1 MKRQINIGFL
11 FTLLLGGFIYILF
24 RQDSLKMF
32 IWFESINLSNSISE
46 LRLFT
51 LPLSFHLPDW
61 FLYSLPDGLWLFSY
75 ISLLLLI
82 WGNVISKQNI
92 HWVLLVP
99 LIAIFSEIGQ
109 LIKLVPG
116 TFDIVDLGFY
126 LSGTILP
133 ILIFAN
139 SKTNKTI
146 TTWKKL

>member
-1 MKRQINIGFL
+1 MKIQINIGFL

-32 IWFESINLSNSISE
+32 SWFESVNLSNSISE

-126 LSGTILP
+126 LLGTILP

-146 TTWKKL
+146 TT

>member
-1 MKRQINIGFL
+1 MNRQINIGFL
-11 FTLLLGGFIYILF
+11 FTLLFGGFIYILF

-32 IWFESINLSNSISE
+32 SWFESVNLSNSISE

-75 ISLLLLI
+75 ISLLLVI
-82 WGNVISKQNI
+82 WSNVISKQNI

-116 TFDIVDLGFY
+116 TFDLVDLGFY

-146 TTWKKL
+146 TT

>member
-1 MKRQINIGFL
+1 MNRQINIGFL
-11 FTLLLGGFIYILF
+11 FTLLFGGFIYILF

-32 IWFESINLSNSISE
+32 SWFESVNLSNSISE

-146 TTWKKL
+146 TT